1 MLLSL
6 LCNFRLSDLF
16 LFLLLIFCQLPRNP
30 IRVVAN
36 SFLINFW
43 LPCKFNFQ
51 LLVATYLRVFFSTP
65 EYTYEINI
73 PLRVLSTPFL

>member
-51 LLVATYLRVFFSTP
+51 GLYSFLATSSYLS
-65 EYTYEINI
+65 ES
-73 PLRVLSTPFL
+73 VLFHSRIHL